1 MKNAEKWVCY
11 SLANWKYH
19 FFLFSQCI
27 KCITIH
33 AMMGVKLQYL
43 SIFWAKILGLHVF
56 KRFVSWL
63 ILKKIIGL
71 PLSKMADFW
80 RILKKNHRVTIIRN
94 GWFLAN
100 FEENHRLPL
109 SEMADFRVILKKN
122 HRVTPIRN
130 GWFLANF
137 EGKS

>member
-71 PLSKMADFW
+71 PLSKMADCW
-80 RILKKNHRVTIIRN
+80 RIWRKTI
-94 GWFLAN
+94 G
-100 FEENHRLPL
+100 LPL
-109 SEMADFRVILKKN
+109 SEMADFWLILKKIIGLPLSEMTDFLLNSNKN
-122 HRVTPIRN
+122 HRVTSIQN
-130 GWFLANF
+130 SWFLANF
-137 EGKS
+137 AEKS

>member
-1 MKNAEKWVCY
+1 MKNVEKWVCY

-33 AMMGVKLQYL
+33 VMMGVKLQYL

-80 RILKKNHRVTIIRN
+80 RIWRKTI
-94 GWFLAN
+94 G
-100 FEENHRLPL
+100 LPL
-109 SEMADFRVILKKN
+109 SEMADFWLILKKIIGLPLSEMAVFWLILKKI
-122 HRVTPIRN
+122 HRVTPIQN
-130 GWFLANF
+130 SWFFANF
-137 EGKS
+137 EGNW